1 MPKLLPLLFTGLFL
15 TAPGLESQTAP
26 AAADEQ
32 QLRGIE
38 AQIGKLEQQ
47 NDSALAKFFSKDWI
61 YLGPTRVL
69 SKGEFVENRK
79 QNFLARGN
87 GASPYTIEKKNMQVH
102 VVLDTAVVTYV
113 KEYRQTRDGS
123 KAFAEDHT
131 DVFTRESGGWRLRFT
146 KVVPAQL
153 QA

>member
-1 MPKLLPLLFTGLFL
+1 MGKLVPLLFTGLFP
-15 TAPGLESQTAP
+15 TTTGLKSQTPP

-69 SKGEFVENRK
+69 SKGEFVENVK
-79 QNFLARGN
+79 QNFHARGN
-87 GASPYTIEKKNMQVH
+87 GASPYTIEKKNIQVH
-102 VVLDTAVVTYV
+102 VVGDTAVVTYF
-113 KEYRQTRDGS
+113 K
-123 KAFAEDHT
+123 
-131 DVFTRESGGWRLRFT
+131 
-146 KVVPAQL
+146 
-153 QA
+153 